1 MGIVLYI
8 TTCAFGF
15 GFLSCFNG
23 NRSIIFAFI
32 WVLYGLLKSCDLRD
46 QQLLGWG
53 WECVLNLVEIEFG
66 DNCSFYEG
74 VFSLHNN
81 RKITPNL

>member
-32 WVLYGLLKSCDLRD
+32 RAVAGGWGCFMVFSSLVM
-46 QQLLGWG
+46 QLLGWG
-53 WECVLNLVEIEFG
+53 WKRVLNVVEIEFG
-66 DNCSFYEG
+66 DNCRSG
-74 VFSLHNN
+74 L
-81 RKITPNL
+81 TLQ